1 MKKTLITLLMVMA
14 IATTTIFA
22 QGAKETSA
30 EADKVI
36 VMASNAEWPPLEFVD
51 ENGEVV
57 GFEID
62 LLKELEGVT
71 DYTFEVKNVSWDG
84 IFAGL
89 ANGAYD
95 GVISGVSVTDER
107 KKSMSFSDVF
117 LNINQSIISLSS
129 NENPSTNLESLVSKK
144 AGVLIG
150 STSDILLQDSGLDI
164 DIMSYDSIALA
175 VEDLI
180 NGNLEC
186 VLTDSVVAGEYV
198 VTNKAFEGKLKITG
212 DLDGVSEPIAMCFNK
227 DDSFHTEIVN
237 AGLKILTE
245 NGTLDKL
252 YKKWAIF

>member
-1 MKKTLITLLMVMA
+1 MKKTLITLLMV
-14 IATTTIFA
+14 ITISTSTIFA
-22 QGAKETSA
+22 QGAKESNST
-30 EADKVI
+30 EDKVI
-36 VMASNAEWPPLEFVD
+36 VMASNAEWPPLEYVD
-51 ENGEVV
+51 ANGEVV

-71 DYTFEVKNVSWDG
+71 DYTFEIKNVAWDG

-107 KKSMSFSDVF
+107 KKAMSFSDVY
-117 LNINQSIISLSS
+117 LNIKQSIISLTD
-129 NENPSTNLESLVSKK
+129 NENPSSTLDSLVSKK

-150 STSDILLQDSGLDI
+150 STSDILLQDSGLNI
-164 DIMSYDSIALA
+164 DIKSYDSIALA

-180 NGNLEC
+180 NGNLNC

-198 VTNKAFEGKLKITG
+198 VTNKAFKGKLQITG
-212 DLDGVSEPIAMCFNK
+212 DLEGVTEPIAMCFLK
-227 DDSFHTEIVN
+227 EDSFHTDIVN
-237 AGLKILTE
+237 AGIEKLKA

-252 YKKWAIF
+252 YEKWAIL

>member
-1 MKKTLITLLMVMA
+1 MKKIFIALMFALSITMSTVV
-14 IATTTIFA
+14 A
-22 QGAKETSA
+22 QGTKEASA
-30 EADKVI
+30 DDSHII
-36 VMASNAEWPPLEFVD
+36 VMASNCEWPPLEFVD
-51 ENGEVV
+51 EYGDIV

-107 KKSMSFSDVF
+107 KQAMSFSDVF
-117 LNINQSIISLSS
+117 LEIKQSIITLSD
-129 NENPSTNLESLVSKK
+129 NQNPSTGLDELVNKK

-150 STSDILLQDSGLDI
+150 STSDLLLQDSGLDI

-180 NGNLEC
+180 NGNLDA

-198 VTNKAFEGKLKITG
+198 LSNKAFEGKLQITG
-212 DLDGVSEPIAMCFNK
+212 DLEGISEPVAMCFNK
-227 DDSFHTEIVN
+227 GDSFHTEIVN
-237 AGLKILTE
+237 AGLKELE
-245 NGTLDKL
+245 KNGTLNALKE
-252 YKKWAIF
+252 KWAIL

>member
-1 MKKTLITLLMVMA
+1 MKKTLISLLMVML
-14 IATTTIFA
+14 ITTTTAFA
-22 QGAKETSA
+22 QGANETNNI
-30 EADKVI
+30 DDHVI
-36 VMASNAEWPPLEFVD
+36 VMASNAEWPPLEYVN
-51 ENGEVV
+51 ENGDVV

-62 LLKELEGVT
+62 LLTELEGVT

-107 KKSMSFSDVF
+107 KKAMSFSDVF
-117 LNINQSIISLSS
+117 LNIHQSIISLTD
-129 NENPSTNLESLVSKK
+129 NKNPSTSLDSLISKK

-164 DIMSYDSIALA
+164 DIKSYDSIALA

-180 NGNLEC
+180 NGNLAC

-198 VTNKAFEGKLKITG
+198 VTNEAFKGKLQITG
-212 DLDGVSEPIAMCFNK
+212 DLAGVTEPIAMCFNK
-227 DDSFHTEIVN
+227 NDSFHTDIVN
-237 AGLKILTE
+237 AGIKILQE
-245 NGTLDKL
+245 NGTMDKL
-252 YKKWAIF
+252 YKKWAIM

>member
-1 MKKTLITLLMVMA
+1 MKKIFTTLLLVMLIT
-14 IATTTIFA
+14 TTSIFA
-22 QGAKETSA
+22 QGAKETST
-30 EADKVI
+30 EADNVI

-51 ENGEVV
+51 ENGDVV

-62 LLKELEGVT
+62 LLTELEGVT
-71 DYTFEVKNVSWDG
+71 DYTFVVKNVAWDG

-117 LNINQSIISLSS
+117 LNINQSIISLTS
-129 NENPSTNLESLVSKK
+129 NDNPCSTLETLVSKK

-150 STSDILLQDSGLDI
+150 STSDILLQDSGLNI
-164 DIMSYDSIALA
+164 DIKSYDSIALA

-180 NGNLEC
+180 NGNLDC

-198 VTNKAFEGKLKITG
+198 VTNKAFQGKLAITG
-212 DLDGVSEPIAMCFNK
+212 DLEGVSEPIAMCFNK
-227 DDSFHTEIVN
+227 DDSFHTDIVN
-237 AGLKILTE
+237 AGIQILKD
-245 NGTLDKL
+245 NGTLDEL